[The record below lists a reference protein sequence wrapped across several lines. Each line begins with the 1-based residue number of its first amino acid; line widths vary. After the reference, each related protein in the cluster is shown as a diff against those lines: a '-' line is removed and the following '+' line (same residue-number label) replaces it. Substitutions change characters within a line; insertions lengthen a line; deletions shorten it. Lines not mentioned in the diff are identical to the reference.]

1 MHARV
6 VYTWGG
12 KSVLFR
18 EVSSVQECPYTKFLR
33 CMFHTFSHYITL
45 THTHTHTQDNFLA
58 VTGKKGHSMKTM
70 LRDLHLELE
79 GRHHSGIDDSRNI
92 AKILRTLTQQDPHG
106 LGSGLVQPKLLKKTK

>member
-1 MHARV
+1 MQEWCI
-6 VYTWGG
+6 YTWGG

-18 EVSSVQECPYTKFLR
+18 EVSSVQECPFFFACFTSSIYL
-33 CMFHTFSHYITL
+33 TL
-45 THTHTHTQDNFLA
+45 THTHTQDHFLA

-92 AKILRTLTQQDPHG
+92 AKILRTLAQRDPHG
-106 LGSGLVQPKLLKKTK
+106 LGSGLVQPKLLKKIK